1 MPSEERTSSDAR
13 PLELVTRRARFDM
26 AAESETRSACEDGR
40 ETNGRHDAVAG
51 DVRSAIALT
60 VHDSLRPVATVT
72 ACLFAVLTAFP
83 LFLRPPTLALPIALS
98 YLAVAFGLGMAAV
111 VAPRL
116 PTRFAHAFGTLI
128 AVTVLGQNIFNMW
141 LTGEVWQTTNVML
154 LSVALG
160 AFLLSTP
167 WLLGGLLVSWA
178 AWALALPAPSL
189 DPSAGGAPLVHW
201 GFGLATATVLSV
213 LLNRTR
219 IRALSRLELLRAKNE
234 VIAREM
240 AEAAEEARSATRA
253 KSEFLATMSHELRT
267 PMNAVIGMTGVL
279 LDTPLSP
286 EQRECVDIVRS
297 SGNALLGIINDVLD
311 FSKIEAGRLEVEERA
326 FDPRR
331 TVEEAVTMVAPLAD
345 RKGLEIAMSVEA
357 AVPGAIESDAT
368 RFRQIILNL
377 LSNSVKFTER
387 GRIAV
392 RVSADRAAD
401 DACVLEVAVQDDGI
415 GIAPAEMGRLFR
427 SFSQVDASTTRRF
440 GGTGLGLAISKR
452 LAELMGGAMWAESV
466 VGVGSTF
473 HFTVRGRAME
483 AVEAAGSAP
492 SRAEGSG
499 FDRELAQRCPLRILL
514 AEDNGVNQL
523 VARRVLAR
531 MGYEIDVVD
540 DGREAVAAVSARP
553 YDVVL
558 MDMQMPEM
566 DGLEASRR
574 IRARRPTPRP
584 PIIIALTANATP
596 EDREKCRHAGMDH
609 FLCKPFS
616 AEAVAGLLE
625 ACHARVQALGD
636 VRHVGHAGPAPRELR
651 AQGT

>member
-1 MPSEERTSSDAR
+1 
-13 PLELVTRRARFDM
+13 M
-26 AAESETRSACEDGR
+26 ATESECEAAR
-40 ETNGRHDAVAG
+40 APRAAPEDATDG

-60 VHDSLRPVATVT
+60 VHESLRPVATVT

-83 LFLRPPTLALPIALS
+83 LFLRPPGLAVPIALS
-98 YLAVAFGLGMAAV
+98 YLAVAFGLGMAAL

-128 AVTVLGQNIFNMW
+128 AVAVLGQNIFNMW

-167 WLLGGLLVSWA
+167 WLLGGLFVSWV
-178 AWALALPAPSL
+178 AWVLALPTPSF
-189 DPSAGGAPLVHW
+189 DGSTGGPPLVHW
-201 GFGLATATVLSV
+201 GFGLVTATVLSV

-234 VIAREM
+234 AIAREM

-279 LDTPLSP
+279 QDTPLSR

-311 FSKIEAGRLEVEERA
+311 FSKIEAGRLEVEQRA

-331 TVEEAVTMVAPLAD
+331 AVEEAVTMVAPLAD
-345 RKGLEIAMSVEA
+345 RKGLEIATSSEA
-357 AVPGAIESDAT
+357 AVPGSIESDAT

-377 LSNSVKFTER
+377 LSNAVKFTER

-392 RVSADRAAD
+392 RVSAERAAD
-401 DACVLEVAVQDDGI
+401 DVCVLEVAVQDDGI

-452 LAELMGGAMWAESV
+452 LAELMGGTMWAESTA
-466 VGVGSTF
+466 GAGSTF
-473 HFTVRGRAME
+473 HFTIRGRAMGAIE
-483 AVEAAGSAP
+483 AVGFAA
-492 SRAEGSG
+492 SRTEGSG
-499 FDRELAQRCPLRILL
+499 FDRELARRCPLRILL

-531 MGYEIDVVD
+531 MGYEIDVAA

-574 IRARRPTPRP
+574 IRALESSSRR
-584 PIIIALTANATP
+584 PIIIALTANATV
-596 EDREKCRHAGMDH
+596 EDRERCRQAGMDH
-609 FLCKPFS
+609 FLSKPFS

-625 ACHARVQALGD
+625 ACHARLAAVGEA
-636 VRHVGHAGPAPRELR
+636 RHLDRTGPPLRELR